1 MKRPKSF
8 RKSQIVEVLERWL
21 VWERYKINSAQQR
34 TKASIMQN
42 RSHELSIFDWI
53 SFRNKITSNKI
64 IFKIVFWDSN
74 WILIYEKAFKSPKRI
89 SLLPWSSG
97 GILRNNSIVECCG
110 WKTLK
115 VGGFEK
121 RRKVNK
127 RFFINTILIVSDLS

>member
-1 MKRPKSF
+1 MRPKFF
-8 RKSQIVEVLERWL
+8 RKHQIMELLERWL

-53 SFRNKITSNKI
+53 SFRNEITSYKI
-64 IFKIVFWDSN
+64 IFNIVFRDSN

-97 GILRNNSIVECCG
+97 GILGNNSIVECCG
-110 WKTLK
+110 RKTLD
-115 VGGFEK
+115 VDGFEK

-127 RFFINTILIVSDLS
+127 RIFS